1 MGPRCVECKVSGRF
15 LQFSPDSSIMTDGEY
30 ITVSVM
36 AMPLDEGKTSKKICE
51 MVITRE
57 ALFEA
62 LKHVKPKE

>member
-1 MGPRCVECKVSGRF
+1 MGPRCVECKVSGRY

-36 AMPLDEGKTSKKICE
+36 AMPFDEEKSSKKICE

-62 LKHVKPKE
+62 LTHVKAKE